1 MLLYP
6 ADDLQTLLPKDGDGT
21 ETQRMFDLPESV
33 AAPVKQGDVVGTVTV
48 SLSGQVLGTVELL
61 AGSDVE
67 RSELLFIA
75 AKVGEFFSSR
85 YFKVVLVLS
94 ILAFVGYLGVWVTIT
109 VQDKRKNRNK
119 IRRRY

>member
-1 MLLYP
+1 M
-6 ADDLQTLLPKDGDGT
+6 
-21 ETQRMFDLPESV
+21 
-33 AAPVKQGDVVGTVTV
+33 TV